1 MTQFS
6 GNPVDM
12 VANTTLPEKLVAIC
26 TTPPALTRLE
36 PQSVSGDPRHGAEAR
51 IADPLWLL
59 GRQWQ
64 LGELLGEDAAT
75 PVSVRVSR
83 RSLPI
88 TAWAP
93 AADVGDTPAAVAVAD
108 WRPWPEGATLDE
120 LVEHVPRAAAENGL
134 RWRAETGA
142 QLTEMLREAGCA
154 DSAAALLEAHP
165 LTLTP
170 DPADPT
176 GTLDPTAQRLF
187 LALDGQ
193 VPDGAA
199 ARAAL
204 EAGDPAWVTS
214 AANPD
219 DARDAAAAWLTW
231 AAGVPGTGGAWTT
244 PRLEHDFL
252 VRFGHGEDAV
262 VLRARAFGGGA
273 SRWHNFEWLQG
284 ADVQLETDGELAADD
299 AVTDVMLATPL
310 RFTGMPADRYWQL
323 EEGSVDVSA
332 IEAQPHDLAR
342 LCLAEF
348 ALVSGDDWLVI
359 PVDGKLGAVNQIGS
373 VEITTTFGE
382 TVPVEEDG
390 ADRRTRGF
398 RMFEVTAADGDA
410 LPGVVLPPIASTPL
424 VGEPVE
430 EVAFVRDETA
440 NMAWAVERIV
450 PGRSGDPRPRSAEPL
465 PPRPEPPKDLD
476 PNDVLYELQV
486 PVPHHW
492 IPLVPVRL
500 APGTIGLRKGAML
513 ADGKPMPAESV
524 LLEPT
529 PLTFPPEEI
538 PREGIT
544 VRAVPA
550 LARRGDG
557 TYARWTG
564 HRISVGRG
572 EGSSGYASD
581 AAWPARK
588 PAGDSPPPPP
598 PPPP

>member
-1 MTQFS
+1 MI
-6 GNPVDM
+6 
-12 VANTTLPEKLVAIC
+12 ANTSLPEKLAAIC

-36 PQSVSGDPRHGAEAR
+36 PQSVSGDPRPGAEAR

-75 PVSVRVSR
+75 PVSVRVER
-83 RSLPI
+83 RALPI

-93 AADVGDTPAAVAVAD
+93 APDVADTPAAVAGAD
-108 WRPWPEGATLDE
+108 WRPWRDGSTLDE
-120 LVEHVPRAAAENGL
+120 LVEHVPRAAAENGV
-134 RWRAETGA
+134 RWGAETGA
-142 QLTEMLREAGCA
+142 QLAEMLREAGCA
-154 DSAAALLEAHP
+154 DAAAALLKAHP
-165 LTLTP
+165 LTLAD

-176 GTLDPTAQRLF
+176 GALDPTAQRLF
-187 LALDGQ
+187 LALEGQ

-204 EAGDPAWVTS
+204 EGGDPAWVTNAALPGDARA
-214 AANPD
+214 AANE
-219 DARDAAAAWLTW
+219 WLTW
-231 AAGVPGTGGAWTT
+231 VAGVPGSGGAWTT
-244 PRLEHDFL
+244 PRLEHAFL
-252 VRFGHGEDAV
+252 VRFGHGDDAV
-262 VLRARAFGGGA
+262 VLRARAFGGGSA
-273 SRWHNFEWLQG
+273 RWHDFEWVKG
-284 ADVQLETDGELAADD
+284 VDVRLDGDGELAADD
-299 AVTDVMLATPL
+299 AVADVMLATPL
-310 RFTGMPADRYWQL
+310 RYPGMPADRYWQL

-348 ALVSGDDWLVI
+348 ALASGDDWLGI
-359 PVDGKLGAVNQIGS
+359 PVDGKLGAINQIGS

-398 RMFEVTAADGDA
+398 RMFEVTAVDGDS

-424 VGEPVE
+424 IGDPLE
-430 EVAFVRDETA
+430 EVAFIRDETA
-440 NMAWAVERIV
+440 NVAWAVERIV
-450 PGRSGDPRPRSAEPL
+450 PGRSGDPRPRSAEP
-465 PPRPEPPKDLD
+465 PPQRPEPPEDLD

-492 IPLVPVRL
+492 IPLVPVRV

-513 ADGKPMPAESV
+513 DDGEPVLSESV

-550 LARRGDG
+550 LARRRDG

-581 AAWPARK
+581 AAWPARR
-588 PAGDSPPPPP
+588 PAGDPPPPP
-598 PPPP
+598 P

>member
-1 MTQFS
+1 MTQYT
-6 GNPVDM
+6 GKPVEM
-12 VANTTLPEKLVAIC
+12 ITNKSLPETLVAIC

-36 PQSVSGDPRHGAEAR
+36 PQSVSGDPRPGAEAR

-59 GRQWQ
+59 ARQWQ

-75 PVSVRVSR
+75 PVSVRVER
-83 RSLPI
+83 RALPI

-93 AADVGDTPAAVAVAD
+93 AADVGETRAAVAGAN
-108 WRPWPEGATLDE
+108 WRPWPDGATLDE
-120 LVEHVPRAAAENGL
+120 LVEHVPRAAAENGV

-142 QLTEMLREAGCA
+142 QLAEMLREAGCA
-154 DSAAALLEAHP
+154 DSEAALLEAHP
-165 LTLTP
+165 LTLAEDAA
-170 DPADPT
+170 DPA
-176 GTLDPTAQRLF
+176 GVLDPTAQRLF
-187 LALDGQ
+187 LALEGQ

-204 EAGDPAWVTS
+204 EAGDPDWVTQAS
-214 AANPD
+214 RPA
-219 DARDAAAAWLTW
+219 DARTAAADWLTW
-231 AAGVPGTGGAWTT
+231 VEGVPGAGGAWTT

-252 VRFGHGEDAV
+252 VRFGHGEHAA

-273 SRWHNFEWLQG
+273 ARWHHFEWVKDV
-284 ADVQLETDGELAADD
+284 DVQLEGDGELGPEDSVA
-299 AVTDVMLATPL
+299 DVMLATPL
-310 RFTGMPADRYWQL
+310 RYPGMPADRYWQL

-359 PVDGKLGAVNQIGS
+359 PVDGKLGAINQIGS

-382 TVPVEEDG
+382 TVAIEEDG
-390 ADRRTRGF
+390 ANRRTRGF
-398 RMFEVTAADGDA
+398 RMFEVTAADGDS
-410 LPGVVLPPIASTPL
+410 LPGVVLPPVAATPL
-424 VGEPVE
+424 IGDPVE
-430 EVAFVRDETA
+430 EVAFIRDETA

-450 PGRSGDPRPRSAEPL
+450 PGRSGDPRPRSAEQL
-465 PPRPEPPKDLD
+465 PPRPEPPEHLD

-486 PVPHHW
+486 PVPRNW

-513 ADGKPMPAESV
+513 DEGEAVQAESL

-529 PLTFPPEEI
+529 PLTFAPEEI

-544 VRAVPA
+544 VRAVRS
-550 LARRGDG
+550 LARRRDG

-581 AAWPARK
+581 AAWPARRA
-588 PAGDSPPPPP
+588 AGDPP
-598 PPPP
+598 